1 MVLEGAMPIGL
12 GWMPGMSGFR
22 GEAKVGQPQGLCDL
36 NFLLEVGKVS
46 LGPEVGIDER
56 QAEGQ
61 PAA

>member
-1 MVLEGAMPIGL
+1 
-12 GWMPGMSGFR
+12 MPGMSGFR